1 MEKKKSLLIIF
12 ILVICT
18 HIYLFAQLN
27 IEEKKNIVAP
37 KPTNSNTQ
45 IKLNKVVLK
54 KQEIKK
60 VEVKKEVKKIKEPVR
75 KKLHKTKSKNII
87 KHTKKKKFIKKEK
100 PIKKLVHKKRPKK
113 VFKEKIVERK
123 VQQKIKHKTKNINLD
138 RLKAIENEYLLKL
151 KRIIEKNKVYPKSAK
166 RLNQTGKV
174 YLNFTIAKNGNIQNI
189 SIIEKSK
196 YKRLNKAAMEIINKI
211 KQFEPIPEE
220 LHKSSWNITV
230 PVLYQIIR
238 S

>member
-18 HIYLFAQLN
+18 HIYLFAKLN
-27 IEEKKNIVAP
+27 IEEKKNIVST
-37 KPTNSNTQ
+37 KPTNLNTQ
-45 IKLNKVVLK
+45 IKLNKIILK

-60 VEVKKEVKKIKEPVR
+60 AEVKKEIKKKEIVK

-87 KHTKKKKFIKKEK
+87 THTKKKKFVKKEK
-100 PIKKLVHKKRPKK
+100 NIKKLVHKKEPEKNSEKK
-113 VFKEKIVERK
+113 VLERK
-123 VQQKIKHKTKNINLD
+123 AQQKIKNKTKEIDLNK
-138 RLKAIENEYLLKL
+138 LKAIENEYLLKL
-151 KRIIEKNKVYPKSAK
+151 KKLIEKNKVYPNSAK
-166 RLNQTGKV
+166 KLNQTGKV
-174 YLNFTIAKNGNIQNI
+174 YLNFTIAKNGSIENIVI
-189 SIIEKSK
+189 MEKSK
-196 YKRLNKAAMEIINKI
+196 YRRLNKAAVEIINKI

-230 PVLYQIIR
+230 PILYQIIR

>member
-1 MEKKKSLLIIF
+1 MEKKKSLLIIL

-27 IEEKKNIVAP
+27 IKEKKKIVAP

-45 IKLNKVVLK
+45 IKLNKIILK

-60 VEVKKEVKKIKEPVR
+60 VEVKKEIKKKEIVR
-75 KKLHKTKSKNII
+75 KKLQKTNSKNII
-87 KHTKKKKFIKKEK
+87 KHTEKKKFIKKET
-100 PIKKLVHKKRPKK
+100 PVKKIVHKKEPEKIYEKK
-113 VFKEKIVERK
+113 VVEHKI
-123 VQQKIKHKTKNINLD
+123 QQKIKNKTKEIDLN

-151 KRIIEKNKVYPKSAK
+151 KELIEKNKVYPNSAK
-166 RLNQTGKV
+166 KLNQTGKV
-174 YLNFTIAKNGNIQNI
+174 YLNFTIAKNGSIENIVI
-189 SIIEKSK
+189 MEKSK
-196 YKRLNKAAMEIINKI
+196 YRRLNKAAIEIINKI
-211 KQFEPIPEE
+211 KQFEPIPDE

-230 PVLYQIIR
+230 PILYQIIR